1 MPYIVRMNAAEF
13 VEPALAEA
21 AGARATAERPLAWI
35 ALEANRTMHHHE
47 LTVQY
52 WSGGEQRLQ
61 LGVAHAHGAWLEY
74 FAEPLPS
81 LWPD

>member
-52 WSGGEQRLQ
+52 WPGGEQRLQ

-74 FAEPLPS
+74 FAEPLSS